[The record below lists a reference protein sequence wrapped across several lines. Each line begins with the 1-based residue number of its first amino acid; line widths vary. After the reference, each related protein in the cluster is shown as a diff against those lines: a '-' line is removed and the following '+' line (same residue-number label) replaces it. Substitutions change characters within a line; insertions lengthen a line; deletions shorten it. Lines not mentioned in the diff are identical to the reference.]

1 MSIDIT
7 GHLPKYLSVNSETH
21 EHLLN
26 MKLYQCLANRLATVV
41 ALSVAM
47 LLGANLFAQEQQT
60 GRAEVRAVRGTAT
73 YTVEGG
79 PETPLKKGTVLTSGS
94 VIKTGPESSV
104 DLFLGNS
111 AGTVRVTENTTLGL
125 DTLKL
130 TDTGAETVVEIQFN
144 LPQGSILGDV
154 NKLSPASKY
163 EIKLPN
169 GVAGIRGTKY
179 RISSTAYI
187 VLLEGTLIFVFVP
200 PGGNPTPYT
209 LVAPP
214 AVYFSPIEG
223 IKPAPKD
230 LVREVLEQFMG
241 AEARPV
247 EPGRTISEQVIR
259 YLTPILEKDDA
270 SPVSPD

>member
-1 MSIDIT
+1 M
-7 GHLPKYLSVNSETH
+7 
-21 EHLLN
+21 
-26 MKLYQCLANRLATVV
+26 LAM
-41 ALSVAM
+41 SVAM
-47 LLGANLFAQEQQT
+47 LLSANLFAQEMA
-60 GRAEVRAVRGTAT
+60 GRAEVKAVRGTAI
-73 YTVEGG
+73 YTVAGG
-79 PETPLKKGTVLTSGS
+79 PETPLKKGTVLTAGS
-94 VIKTGPESSV
+94 VVKTGPESSV
-104 DLFLGNS
+104 DLFMGNS

-144 LPQGSILGDV
+144 LPEGTILGDV

-179 RISSTAYI
+179 RCSSTAYI
-187 VLLEGTLIFVFVP
+187 VLLDGTMIFVFVP

-230 LVREVLEQFMG
+230 LLREVLEQLAGGEMIPETPG
-241 AEARPV
+241 TAEFEERL
-247 EPGRTISEQVIR
+247 IR
-259 YLTPILEKDDA
+259 YLTPVLSKD
-270 SPVSPD
+270 

>member
-1 MSIDIT
+1 
-7 GHLPKYLSVNSETH
+7 
-21 EHLLN
+21 
-26 MKLYQCLANRLATVV
+26 MKLHQCLANRLV
-41 ALSVAM
+41 AAASVSVAM
-47 LLGANLFAQEQQT
+47 LLGANLFAQEMA
-60 GRAEVRAVRGTAT
+60 GRAEVQSVNGTAI
-73 YTVEGG
+73 YTTAGG
-79 PETPLKKGTVLTSGS
+79 PETPLKKGTVLTAGS

-144 LPQGSILGDV
+144 LPEGTILGDV
-154 NKLSPASKY
+154 NKMSPASKY

-179 RISSTAYI
+179 RCSSTAYI
-187 VLLEGTLIFVFVP
+187 VLLNGTMIFVFVP

-223 IKPAPKD
+223 IKPAPKV
-230 LVREVLEQFMG
+230 LVREVLTQL
-241 AEARPV
+241 AESGIIPETPGTAEFEERLIRFFTPV
-247 EPGRTISEQVIR
+247 LSE
-259 YLTPILEKDDA
+259 D
-270 SPVSPD
+270 